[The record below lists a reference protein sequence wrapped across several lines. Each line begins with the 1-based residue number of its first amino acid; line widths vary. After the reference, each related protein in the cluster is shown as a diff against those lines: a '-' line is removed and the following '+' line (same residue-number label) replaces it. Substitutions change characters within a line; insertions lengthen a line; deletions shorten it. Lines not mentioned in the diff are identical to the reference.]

1 MGGEA
6 PEGEVSQAVD
16 VAQSDTGE
24 PRETGVG
31 GGGGKGIHKRT
42 TL

>member
-16 VAQSDTGE
+16 VAQSDTGQ
-24 PRETGVG
+24 PRETGG
-31 GGGGKGIHKRT
+31 GGSRRKGNT
-42 TL
+42 